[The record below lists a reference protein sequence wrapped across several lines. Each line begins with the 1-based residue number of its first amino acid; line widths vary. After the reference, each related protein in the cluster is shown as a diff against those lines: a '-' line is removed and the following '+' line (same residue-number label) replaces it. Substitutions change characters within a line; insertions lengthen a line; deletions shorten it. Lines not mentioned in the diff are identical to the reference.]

1 MPLLLFAYLM
11 ASEVH
16 KLSVLG
22 GVSKFFEI
30 PPYFL
35 ANFSKFYNVSHSEG
49 GKFSMPK

>member
-11 ASEVH
+11 ASKVH

-22 GVSKFFEI
+22 GVSKIFEI

-35 ANFSKFYNVSHSEG
+35 ANFSKFYNVISEG